1 MYSTMESNCA
11 VTDFVLRWRYV
22 FFGGVLLCLAGLLL
36 ANRHVRYEQSLTSF
50 FPEGAPDVLAY
61 QKAANTFGSDNIIF
75 VTYDDPDLLTPAG
88 MDRVAELAEALA
100 PEQIPAVREVQSI
113 DRMPLFWQVDDR
125 LADLVRLPSLVR
137 KTAVKVL
144 GDNMASLGQG
154 NSAFTVAGA
163 IRHSTG
169 PALEDLRR
177 KIVQHPLFVGT
188 LIDQTGNTCSLVV
201 RLVPMEDQD
210 PKETVSL
217 LRLATDRFA
226 LRHDLPRPALVGPPV
241 LLADGFSAIDLD
253 SRRLAIAGLA
263 LIGLVMLT
271 VTRSLWWA
279 IIPILAGWTVWR
291 AAETA
296 MGMLGLKLSLS
307 GGPLVAQIIV
317 LTMPAASHL
326 AVHFRDALRHG
337 EDRYSAAKNAMR
349 SVARPI
355 FWTSATGAVG
365 YAALLTSN
373 VVPVLQFG
381 AILATCTLFA
391 SLLTLLIAPMA
402 MLPPFSLEIPVRAGT
417 TSPFTRPLN
426 QLTLWAVDHPAK
438 VVLAVLA
445 LVIPI
450 AFGIQ
455 RLEYESNYIT
465 AFKPK
470 TWVVRDYHST
480 EAKLGGIGVVSLV
493 VPIGSKLTMEVL
505 AAQRDLENQIRDLN
519 RGGESE
525 VSQVLS
531 LATVLDPEGK
541 LAKLPQAQAAAALE
555 TKLDLISRAPQANL
569 LKNFWSPLDPAK
581 PETGWARLVIRIQE
595 QIPAPAKAAVFQ
607 SAIQLAGSMPAFQV
621 PGRAPY
627 LTGLSYLLTQT
638 TRGVMDSSWITFLS
652 SAAGIIFM
660 LTCAFRG
667 PKLATLA
674 ILPTLLAVAL
684 VLGFTGWSGVK
695 LDLATALVASVA
707 LGLSVDDTFH
717 CLLQFRRHRET
728 EPFRQ
733 SLLASYHV
741 TGAGVLLS
749 SLAVAA
755 GFGVLRFGQFLPF
768 SNFGTMVGVATLGS
782 SIGNLILLPACLALG
797 HRFSRAAD
805 ETLPVLNTSLTTE
818 AVPESASTPLEGV

>member
-1 MYSTMESNCA
+1 MGHNSH
-11 VTDFVLRWRYV
+11 LGR
-22 FFGGVLLCLAGLLL
+22 L
-36 ANRHVRYEQSLTSF
+36 
-50 FPEGAPDVLAY
+50 
-61 QKAANTFGSDNIIF
+61 
-75 VTYDDPDLLTPAG
+75 
-88 MDRVAELAEALA
+88 DRVAGG
-100 PEQIPAVREVQSI
+100 RN
-113 DRMPLFWQVDDR
+113 
-125 LADLVRLPSLVR
+125 
-137 KTAVKVL
+137 
-144 GDNMASLGQG
+144 GHGH
-154 NSAFTVAGA
+154 AG
-163 IRHSTG
+163 
-169 PALEDLRR
+169 P
-177 KIVQHPLFVGT
+177 Q
-188 LIDQTGNTCSLVV
+188 
-201 RLVPMEDQD
+201 
-210 PKETVSL
+210 
-217 LRLATDRFA
+217 
-226 LRHDLPRPALVGPPV
+226 
-241 LLADGFSAIDLD
+241 
-253 SRRLAIAGLA
+253 AIAFWRPVGGTNYCA
-263 LIGLVMLT
+263 DH
-271 VTRSLWWA
+271 
-279 IIPILAGWTVWR
+279 AG
-291 AAETA
+291 
-296 MGMLGLKLSLS
+296 GQPS
-307 GGPLVAQIIV
+307 GGPLSGRF
-317 LTMPAASHL
+317 AAW
-326 AVHFRDALRHG
+326 R
-337 EDRYSAAKNAMR
+337 R
-349 SVARPI
+349 SVLCGEKCDEI
-355 FWTSATGAVG
+355 GCSAHLLDVGHRRCGLRGPAHQQRGSGAAVWSHSG
-365 YAALLTSN
+365 NLYSVCIAADLVDCPHGDAATVFAGNS
-373 VVPVLQFG
+373 G
-381 AILATCTLFA
+381 ASRHNLA
-391 SLLTLLIAPMA
+391 
-402 MLPPFSLEIPVRAGT
+402 
-417 TSPFTRPLN
+417 
-426 QLTLWAVDHPAK
+426 DHPAK

-455 RLEYESNYIT
+455 RLEYESNYIN

-470 TWVVRDYHST
+470 TRVVRDYHST

-541 LAKLPQAQAAAALE
+541 LAKLPQAQAEAALE